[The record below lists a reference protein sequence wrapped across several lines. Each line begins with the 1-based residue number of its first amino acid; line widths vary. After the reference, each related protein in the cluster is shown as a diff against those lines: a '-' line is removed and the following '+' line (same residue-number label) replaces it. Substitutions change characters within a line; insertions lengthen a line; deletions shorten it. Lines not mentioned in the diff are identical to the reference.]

1 MQVRTTQAGDCVVV
15 HLIGK
20 LDVET
25 AVPFRRACMEHLA
38 GKKVI
43 FNFKDLNFVGSSGIL
58 PFLETMQDFL
68 RINPNGFRFCAVGS
82 EFKKVLSATVLGAV
96 EIFENESLA
105 AVSFQNAQNVSDV
118 NTQAAVAAVPKH
130 QPRAIME
137 GINPIFLTSTADGID
152 ESVELIDSG
161 AETEASDE
169 A

>member
-1 MQVRTTQAGDCVVV
+1 MQVRTSQAGECVIV

-38 GKKVI
+38 GKKVV
-43 FNFKDLNFVGSSGIL
+43 FNFKDLSFVGSSGIL

-68 RINPNGFRFCAVGS
+68 RVNPNGFRFCSVGS

-96 EIFENESLA
+96 EIFENETLA
-105 AVSFQNAQNVSDV
+105 ATSFLNAQTVSDV
-118 NTQAAVAAVPKH
+118 NTMAAVAAAPKH

-137 GINPIFLTSTADGID
+137 GINPIFLAT
-152 ESVELIDSG
+152 VEV
-161 AETEASDE
+161 EEVENASDVIDDLNGE
-169 A
+169 G